1 MRRSL
6 VQGLCCLH
14 LQTAVSVAGTGKT
27 SFARLM
33 FDFMY
38 GYGVLQKKNFVERNA
53 LELKGSSVGST
64 TPKVQEAVRQAM
76 GGCLFLDEAYALVD
90 TGAAATGHTDPFSQ
104 DAIRTLLT
112 EVENNRGNLMV
123 VLAGYKD
130 KMQRLLRADPGLPS
144 RFPKSLHLSDYSAAE
159 LAQVCTLVAK
169 KRFNLVLEDG
179 LEDRLA
185 KHIADYYPF
194 QIPEQNARLAVN
206 LVEAAVEKQMDRLGA
221 AWATEAQL
229 RSQCTN
235 PSRLLSSSLPPSRLT
250 TTRLE
255 EYCRIL
261 TDADIGISVGP
272 TRGDLEERRKIEAE
286 VQGMIGMPSAKA
298 FFEETRQLVQFLE
311 AGGNPQ
317 ILRTSLNMVIS
328 GNPGAAMVVPPAM
341 QSR

>member
-1 MRRSL
+1 
-6 VQGLCCLH
+6 
-14 LQTAVSVAGTGKT
+14 
-27 SFARLM
+27 M

-130 KMQRLLRADPGLPS
+130 KIQRLMRADPGIPS

-169 KRFNLVLEDG
+169 KRFNLVLEAG

-221 AWATEAQL
+221 AWATEAKL

-235 PSRLLSSSLPPSRLT
+235 PSRLLTAFLQHIVDRTPPPRRAQAQRHEPVQMCVSDMSGYERLHAWARGLGPNAAGAFRADRT
-250 TTRLE
+250 
-255 EYCRIL
+255 CRRQR
-261 TDADIGISVGP
+261 DPNAP
-272 TRGDLEERRKIEAE
+272 THAWRRIHPFIE
-286 VQGMIGMPSAKA
+286 
-298 FFEETRQLVQFLE
+298 L
-311 AGGNPQ
+311 
-317 ILRTSLNMVIS
+317 
-328 GNPGAAMVVPPAM
+328 
-341 QSR
+341 

>member
-1 MRRSL
+1 MHRSL
-6 VQGLCCLH
+6 VEGLCLH

-38 GYGVLQKKNFVERNA
+38 GYGVLQKRNFVERNA

-130 KMQRLLRADPGLPS
+130 KIQRLMRADPGLPS

-169 KRFNLVLEDG
+169 KRFNLVLADG

-229 RSQCTN
+229 RAQCTN

-261 TDADIGISVGP
+261 TDADFGISVGP

-317 ILRTSLNMVIS
+317 ILRTSLNMVIT
-328 GNPGAAMVVPPAM
+328 GNPGAAMVVPPAL